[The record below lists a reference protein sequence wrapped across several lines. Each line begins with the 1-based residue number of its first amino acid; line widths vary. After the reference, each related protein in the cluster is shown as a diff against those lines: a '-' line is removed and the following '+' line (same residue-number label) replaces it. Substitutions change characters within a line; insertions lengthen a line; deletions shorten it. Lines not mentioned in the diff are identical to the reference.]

1 MTTTFAKS
9 ELTPGVPKLVMV
21 AGTPVCVALFEEK
34 IYAISDTCTHSEA
47 SLSEGEMEGPLIECW
62 LHGAQFDIRTGA
74 VVTPPATASATTFHV
89 EVHGDDVTVT
99 KQ

>member
-21 AGTPVCVALFEEK
+21 EGTPVCVALFEERV
-34 IYAISDTCTHSEA
+34 YAIADTCTHSDA
-47 SLSEGEMEGPLIECW
+47 SLSEGELDGPLIECW

-74 VVTPPATASATTFHV
+74 VATPPATAPATTFHV
-89 EVHGDDVTVT
+89 EVHGDEVTVT
-99 KQ
+99 KN